1 MARNDQGL
9 RPGHHQDHE
18 EKLIMTA
25 KLVTKFGYVRRDRLH
40 PHPRNRP
47 DGSGYTDLEELA
59 LTLKTLGC
67 LQSLTVRRHPKLAGH
82 YVIEDGWRRW
92 AASEGILDELP
103 VQLRG
108 ELPVSTAAALPL
120 VAVTTSVHKVSLG
133 PVEMAVAL
141 GDLLKELGSQAE
153 ICRVTGMNPGV
164 VSRHL
169 KLLRADEGT
178 LAAVRAGQLRVGAVR
193 IAIDETSGR
202 GRGPRA
208 GTRRRAPSHFNGTHP
223 LAAAAAQRCSAAGHE
238 AWTRLGRT
246 ACGPC
251 WEATIVDNALNKG
264 GRPGVVTPL
273 PAVRAAS

>member
-1 MARNDQGL
+1 
-9 RPGHHQDHE
+9 
-18 EKLIMTA
+18 MTA
-25 KLVTKFGYVRRDRLH
+25 QLVTKSGYVRRELLH
-40 PHPRNRP
+40 PHPKNRP
-47 DGSGYTDLEELA
+47 DGSGYEGLEELA
-59 LTLKTLGC
+59 LTLKHLGC
-67 LQSLTVRRHPKLAGH
+67 LHSLTVRRHPKLAGH

-92 AASEGILDELP
+92 TASEGILDELP

-108 ELPVSTAAALPL
+108 DLPVSTRAALPL

-133 PVEMAVAL
+133 PVEMAMAL
-141 GDLLKELGSQAE
+141 RDLLNELGSQAE
-153 ICRVTGMNPGV
+153 ICRQTGMKPGV

-169 KLLRADEGT
+169 KLLQADEAT
-178 LAAVRAGQLRVGAVR
+178 LAAVRAGRLSVGAVR
-193 IAIDETSGR
+193 TAIDETSGR
-202 GRGPRA
+202 GRGRGSRP

-251 WEATIVDNALNKG
+251 WEAAIVDNALNRG

-273 PAVRAAS
+273 TAKRAAS

>member
-1 MARNDQGL
+1 
-9 RPGHHQDHE
+9 
-18 EKLIMTA
+18 MTGT
-25 KLVTKFGYVRRDRLH
+25 LVTKFGYVPRDKLH

-47 DGSGYTDLEELA
+47 DGSGYADLEELA
-59 LTLKTLGC
+59 LTLRHLGC
-67 LQSLTVRRHPKLAGH
+67 LHPLTVRRHPKLAGH

-92 AASEGILDELP
+92 TASEGVLDELP

-108 ELPVSTAAALPL
+108 DLPVSTAAALPL

-141 GDLLKELGSQAE
+141 GDLVRELGSQAE
-153 ICRVTGMNPGV
+153 VCRLTGMKPGV

-169 KLLRADEGT
+169 KLLRADEAT
-178 LAAVRAGQLRVGAVR
+178 LAAVRAGKLRVGAVR
-193 IAIDETSGR
+193 IAIDETDGR
-202 GRGPRA
+202 ARGPRP
-208 GTRRRAPSHFNGTHP
+208 GTRRRAPSHFNGSHR
-223 LAAAAAQRCSAAGHE
+223 LAADAAQRCSAAGHE

-251 WEATIVDNALNKG
+251 WEAAVVDDALNMG

-273 PAVRAAS
+273 SAARAAS